1 MSKTKLLVI
10 VGPTASGKT
19 SLAITLAQTF
29 NGEVI
34 SADSRQIYRGL
45 DIGSGKVTCEEM
57 AGIPHHLIDIA
68 DPQANFSA
76 SDFKRSA
83 TQALTKITKRDHL
96 PIVAGGTGFYIKTL
110 VDNLELPAVPP
121 NQTLRRELD
130 QLSTTELALRLKTL
144 DQNRF
149 QNIDIHNRPRL
160 IRAIEIAT
168 VLGQVPVLA
177 PTDSPFDLLLIGLY
191 IPPTELNIKIHT
203 RLGGWL
209 KDGLVAEVKSLKE
222 QGVGP
227 ARFKEFGLAYHFV
240 YDYLEGKLTRDQMI
254 AQSELSIR
262 QYAKRQMTWFKQD
275 KRIKWITRPEE
286 AESLVK
292 KFLG

>member
-19 SLAITLAQTF
+19 GLAIALAQKF

-34 SADSRQIYRGL
+34 SADSRQVYQGL
-45 DIGSGKVTCEEM
+45 DIGSGKVTPEEM
-57 AGIPHHLIDIA
+57 AGVTHHLIDIA
-68 DPQANFSA
+68 YPEDNFSA
-76 SDFKRSA
+76 SDFKLA
-83 TQALTKITKRDHL
+83 AQQAIAKITKKGHL

-110 VDNLELPAVPP
+110 IDNVELPAIPP
-121 NQTLRRELD
+121 NQNLRRELD
-130 QLSTTELALRLKTL
+130 QLATAELALRLKKL
-144 DQNRF
+144 DEDRYKNV
-149 QNIDIHNRPRL
+149 DIHNRPRL

-168 VLGQVPVLA
+168 VLGRVPVLA
-177 PTDSPFDLLLIGLY
+177 PTDSPFDLLQIGLY
-191 IPPTELNIKIHT
+191 IPSTELNIKIHT
-203 RLGGWL
+203 RLMSWL
-209 KDGLVAEVKSLKE
+209 KDGLINEVKHLKK

-227 ARFKEFGLAYHFV
+227 TRFKEFGLAYHFV

-275 KRIKWITRPEE
+275 KRIKWITKPEE
-286 AESLVK
+286 AEPLVK